1 VPGKNLRLVG
11 GRPLIAWSIEHAM
24 SVARVRRVIVSTD
37 STDIAL
43 AAREAGAE
51 VPFMRPIELATD
63 TAPEWFAWRH
73 AISYLRES
81 EGAYPD
87 AMLVVPATAPLR
99 DTLDLERCLDEFE
112 RGDTDVVITVTE
124 ANRSPY
130 FNMVVTQPDGYSR
143 LVIPPSKGISRRQ
156 DVPVVYDMTTVG
168 YVVRPSF
175 VVEADGLFAGRVRS
189 VHVPAERALDIDT
202 VFDLQVAEYVMAD
215 RHRKAN

>member
-1 VPGKNLRLVG
+1 
-11 GRPLIAWSIEHAM
+11 
-24 SVARVRRVIVSTD
+24 
-37 STDIAL
+37 
-43 AAREAGAE
+43 
-51 VPFMRPIELATD
+51 
-63 TAPEWFAWRH
+63 
-73 AISYLRES
+73 
-81 EGAYPD
+81 
-87 AMLVVPATAPLR
+87 
-99 DTLDLERCLDEFE
+99 
-112 RGDTDVVITVTE
+112 
-124 ANRSPY
+124 
-130 FNMVVTQPDGYSR
+130 VVTQPDGYSR